1 MNKVVS
7 LEVIIPDER
16 FLALVA
22 LERLLTSM
30 PELMSRQLRGSLE
43 RLLAVIMRA
52 NVRLVVLM
60 HSLVNSKRN
69 IELEH

>member
-22 LERLLTSM
+22 LERLFTSM
-30 PELMSRQLRGSLE
+30 SELMSRQLRGSLE

>member
-30 PELMSRQLRGSLE
+30 SELMSRQLRGSLE